1 VARARRVPQKKAM
14 PITPNETTAERA
26 VWLAAELQ
34 AVEQDAME
42 ELRKKRA
49 SLRKAV
55 EEAQQKAQEEAEVTA
70 QERREANM
78 REQEEAFARAEAIRQ
93 AQEEPEIQGKLASG
107 PC

>member
-1 VARARRVPQKKAM
+1 MESMVECMESIVEYMEQKHSTWNPPGMWGQGK
-14 PITPNETTAERA
+14 
-26 VWLAAELQ
+26 VL

-55 EEAQQKAQEEAEVTA
+55 EEAQQKAREEAEVTA
-70 QERREANM
+70 REANM
-78 REQEEAFARAEAIRQ
+78 REREEALAIAKAIRQ
-93 AQEEPEIQGKLASG
+93 AQEEREIQGKLASG

>member
-1 VARARRVPQKKAM
+1 M

-26 VWLAAELQ
+26 ARLAAELQ

-42 ELRKKRA
+42 ELRKKRV

-70 QERREANM
+70 RERWEADM
-78 REQEEAFARAEAIRQ
+78 REREEALARAEAIRQ
-93 AQEEPEIQGKLASG
+93 AQEEREIQGRSTMGFL
-107 PC
+107 